1 MDNSLNSAVQKMG
14 GNFLVAA
21 FTPAMAFILFA
32 YWAFQPFVQDIEGLV
47 SAESLSFIESGIV
60 LFLASTIL
68 GFTIYTIEI
77 YTYKAFEG
85 YVFILGKQGA
95 VRDLFLKKHLRRYR
109 KAIAKKQLI
118 QKQLKKIDNKLQ
130 YSINHPTF
138 GRWYYR
144 RLTRLRAQQKQ
155 LNDIKYNLTANI
167 DHNYPSVESYVMPT
181 RFGNILR
188 AAELYSERYGIDAV
202 ALWPKLVSAIS
213 DSNGIMDKINE
224 ANNQCQ
230 FLLNGALLA
239 TLFSIM
245 CMIAA
250 FYEGSIWWTSR
261 VPNISDRN
269 LVIFYVVLMI
279 LAVILARFFYE
290 ASLFNV
296 EKFGEMIRTTYDL
309 HRFNLLEALH
319 LDLPHNLADEK
330 KTWRKLSNFY
340 IGNLDYE
347 EPNYLVEEKIA
358 FEYSHPDKKLIS
370 S

>member
-21 FTPAMAFILFA
+21 FTPAMAFILCVYA
-32 YWAFQPFVQDIEGLV
+32 AFQPLIQNVAGLV
-47 SAESLSFIESGIV
+47 SQESWSFIESGII
-60 LFLASTIL
+60 LLLTSTIL
-68 GFTIYTIEI
+68 GFTIYTVEI

-85 YVFILGKQGA
+85 YVFILGKQGI
-95 VRDLFLKKHLRRYR
+95 VRDIFLKKHLRRYR
-109 KAIAKKQLI
+109 KASAKKQLI
-118 QKQLKKIDNKLQ
+118 QKQLEKINNKLQ
-130 YSINHPTF
+130 NSIDHPTF
-138 GRWYYR
+138 GKWYYR

-155 LNDIKYNLTANI
+155 LNDLKYNLTADI
-167 DHNYPSVESYVMPT
+167 DHNYPSIESYVMPT

-202 ALWPKLVSAIS
+202 ALWPKLVSAIP

-250 FYEGSIWWTSR
+250 IYESSVWWASR
-261 VPNISDRN
+261 MSNISNRN
-269 LVIFYVVLMI
+269 LVMFYVVLMI
-279 LAVILARFFYE
+279 LAIILARFFYE

-347 EPNYLVEEKIA
+347 EPNYLAEEKII
-358 FEYSHPDKKLIS
+358 FEYSHPDKKPIS